1 MPIIPRARSLSRTRF
16 PRKGRDAF
24 PTSFGLGRPPR
35 SGRCRRS
42 SPATTGRRRLPTGKP
57 AASPSPSPRRVESRP
72 PAAPAPSGRQLT
84 RHGQL
89 RKERGNDEEEPRG
102 QPCPPRSRSGRQAS
116 RARRRR
122 GSAGVRRRERRVPR
136 PRRRRTRSSRRRGSR
151 TQSPPGVGSTGT
163 CEAPHRTRGSAGRG
177 GRRDAPGNARR
188 RPHPTPCA
196 AASRRT
202 RTARTSCGG
211 PRGGRAQLRK
221 GFMEW
226 GNLESAL
233 SSEPPRGA
241 RASCSWKKTTRCSHS
256 TAGSPTGAASTR
268 TRTSGGVGG
277 RGAAALRPAKRR
289 SPSG

>member
-1 MPIIPRARSLSRTRF
+1 MRRSLEVNRVLHE
-16 PRKGRDAF
+16 AE
-24 PTSFGLGRPPR
+24 
-35 SGRCRRS
+35 
-42 SPATTGRRRLPTGKP
+42 
-57 AASPSPSPRRVESRP
+57 AAAKRHERVAVEV
-72 PAAPAPSGRQLT
+72 
-84 RHGQL
+84 
-89 RKERGNDEEEPRG
+89 
-102 QPCPPRSRSGRQAS
+102 
-116 RARRRR
+116 AR
-122 GSAGVRRRERRVPR
+122 GVRRRERRVPR

-277 RGAAALRPAKRR
+277 RGAAARRHRSSARRDGRRGAWPGAIPGLRRLPDREGVLRPRAVVRGFR
-289 SPSG
+289 

>member
-1 MPIIPRARSLSRTRF
+1 MRRSLEVNRVLHE
-16 PRKGRDAF
+16 AE
-24 PTSFGLGRPPR
+24 
-35 SGRCRRS
+35 
-42 SPATTGRRRLPTGKP
+42 
-57 AASPSPSPRRVESRP
+57 AAAKRHERVAVEV
-72 PAAPAPSGRQLT
+72 A
-84 RHGQL
+84 
-89 RKERGNDEEEPRG
+89 
-102 QPCPPRSRSGRQAS
+102 
-116 RARRRR
+116 R
-122 GSAGVRRRERRVPR
+122 GSAGGNAAFLVHVGDGRVPVAGGAVER
-136 PRRRRTRSSRRRGSR
+136 NL
-151 TQSPPGVGSTGT
+151 PPGVGSTGT

-177 GRRDAPGNARR
+177 GRRDAPGNTRR

-277 RGAAALRPAKRR
+277 RGAAARRHRSSARRDGRRGAWPGAIPGLRRLPDREGVLRPRAVVRGFR
-289 SPSG
+289 